1 MCWKILRKQLKEK
14 HFESFI
20 QERKERQ
27 YKRCIT
33 EQNFK
38 IKLQFHCGTGIVS
51 GYFAVDATVWGTV
64 FIWVHPRLNNKS
76 KSKNKLFLKGL
87 RVESILQ
94 LSKSGQLWGFPQK
107 LAGMTLPMSYWVSGV
122 EIERS
127 EIEVHWKYTET
138 SSVSHWDWEGR
149 ISKSPCTAR
158 LASWPYLHQNPP
170 NLLLLS
176 DFLSVL
182 LNQM

>member
-14 HFESFI
+14 HLESFI

-51 GYFAVDATVWGTV
+51 GYFAVDATVEGTWLTY
-64 FIWVHPRLNNKS
+64 IYVHLRLNNM
-76 KSKNKLFLKGL
+76 SKNKLFLKGF

-94 LSKSGQLWGFPQK
+94 LSKSGQLCGHPKK
-107 LAGMTLPMSYWVSGV
+107 LAGMTLPMSYWVIGV
-122 EIERS
+122 EIEWS

-138 SSVSHWDWEGR
+138 SSVSHWDSRKNFKIAVHRAAG
-149 ISKSPCTAR
+149 
-158 LASWPYLHQNPP
+158 
-170 NLLLLS
+170 
-176 DFLSVL
+176 
-182 LNQM
+182 

>member
-51 GYFAVDATVWGTV
+51 GYFAIDATVWGTM
-64 FIWVHPRLNNKS
+64 FIWDWITRTKINC
-76 KSKNKLFLKGL
+76 L

-94 LSKSGQLWGFPQK
+94 ESKSGQLWGCPQK

-138 SSVSHWDWEGR
+138 SSVSHWDSRKNFKIAVHSAAG
-149 ISKSPCTAR
+149 
-158 LASWPYLHQNPP
+158 
-170 NLLLLS
+170 
-176 DFLSVL
+176 
-182 LNQM
+182 